1 MTPKDYVRFA
11 LKNKGIS
18 QRELAASLGEKA
30 QVVNQQLNRQNDLSG
45 SLKSWSTWGISS
57 ILKIMASEK

>member
-30 QVVNQQLNRQNDLSG
+30 QVVNRF
-45 SLKSWSTWGISS
+45 
-57 ILKIMASEK
+57 